1 MLSPRPFATSSNY
14 WTTILLVLLLSLL
27 APLIRLLLLLPL
39 DGDERRLD
47 EKDGDDEEVP
57 LPPEPAVTEEE
68 SRGRFAVPV
77 ARIFSSLR
85 GQFCFLDAEATSARL
100 RNPLHSTPFKIAC
113 VNIIIA

>member
-1 MLSPRPFATSSNY
+1 MLSPRPLPPPLFQ
-14 WTTILLVLLLSLL
+14 LLDDDPPVLLLSLL

-77 ARIFSSLR
+77 ARIFFSSL
-85 GQFCFLDAEATSARL
+85 ARAAL
-100 RNPLHSTPFKIAC
+100 FSLTRKPPPRDSGIR
-113 VNIIIA
+113 